1 MLIDTFND
9 TIDIWISELNRFDLA
24 QLLLKP
30 DSGSWSL
37 GQLYNHIIDDT
48 GWFIGQIESS
58 FSDEVNVNIEM
69 SEAAKTLFANGSFPD
84 QRIQGNLVSAE
95 KVTQPNSIEE
105 IRTGMEQLKLAANEI
120 WIRMQSA
127 QHFGKS
133 EHPGLGFF
141 NCYEWL
147 EYSEMHMR
155 HHLKQKRRIESFIFK
170 LINHTFSQLKKD

>member
-48 GWFIGQIESS
+48 GWFIGQLEISLA
-58 FSDEVNVNIEM
+58 DTVNRNVQM
-69 SEAAKTLFANGSFPD
+69 SEAAKTLFTNGSFAD
-84 QRIQGNLVSAE
+84 ERIQGDPLSAE
-95 KVTQPNSIEE
+95 KVKQPKSIEE
-105 IRTGMEQLKLAANEI
+105 LRTGLEQLKFNTNVI
-120 WIRMQSA
+120 WSKMKNMQ
-127 QHFGKS
+127 QFGKS

-141 NCYEWL
+141 NCFEWL
-147 EYSEMHMR
+147 QYSEMHMR
-155 HHLKQKRRIESFIFK
+155 HHLRQKERIERFLNTGK
-170 LINHTFSQLKKD
+170 TV